1 VGGAER
7 KIGIY
12 RIETSTASGTG
23 KLRLSGGMDKSLKEA
38 CQRAF
43 SYMQTH
49 KGELGIGRDIDT
61 HDFFVEGVDLLGSRV
76 PCEAGVAF
84 FTAAISVLR
93 SAQLQGGTLVLGDMS
108 IQGNI
113 KGLPVLGELMQ
124 LSLDNGARRVLVPT
138 ANKRQ
143 ALDLEEELLALA
155 SFYNDPMGAV
165 ERAVG
170 SR

>member
-1 VGGAER
+1 
-7 KIGIY
+7 
-12 RIETSTASGTG
+12 
-23 KLRLSGGMDKSLKEA
+23 
-38 CQRAF
+38 
-43 SYMQTH
+43 
-49 KGELGIGRDIDT
+49 
-61 HDFFVEGVDLLGSRV
+61 
-76 PCEAGVAF
+76 
-84 FTAAISVLR
+84 
-93 SAQLQGGTLVLGDMS
+93 
-108 IQGNI
+108 
-113 KGLPVLGELMQ
+113 MQ